1 MVTDQLKCD
10 VCCDDAVGVASSRCG
25 AISFAYCKRC
35 LSVGAEPYGALVA
48 MLAVIG
54 GRDNAAPWVDNVV
67 KGTLSVVGKTVEQ
80 LDADVAVE
88 DERFMREMNDM
99 HGDGK

>member
-1 MVTDQLKCD
+1 
-10 VCCDDAVGVASSRCG
+10 
-25 AISFAYCKRC
+25 
-35 LSVGAEPYGALVA
+35 